1 MFSSPPKKARMQLEI
16 AKLDAPATNSGIG
29 LFTKH
34 DVVVL
39 RKAVEQLGG
48 PTGLCAMN
56 LNLYLANIMVDPV
69 LERSP
74 EAAIQ

>member
-1 MFSSPPKKARMQLEI
+1 MQLEI
-16 AKLDAPATNSGIG
+16 AKLDAPATSSGIG

-39 RKAVEQLGG
+39 RKAIEERLSSFGR
-48 PTGLCAMN
+48 CAMN
-56 LNLYLANIMVDPV
+56 LNLYLANIKVDPILV
-69 LERSP
+69 RYP